1 MKQYGSGFRIFGE
14 PNLCAPTF
22 NEPAD
27 CRKGSLKLFASFQNI
42 GSKQDHPVD
51 WHSDMVSA
59 TREDSRQSGTW
70 LGLNGMMIQKTVSIY
85 IIHIGWLIMYIFYRM
100 MGVVHQWWR
109 KEAKYLKSEFP
120 FSGRDLNLISLK
132 QKARPRCRREGMNS
146 VVECCIIF
154 LSCFFRI
161 YIDLLLCISHWSHS
175 RETLAQKTFLGTNWT
190 LLLFLLQNHNFSEF
204 WGHKEN
210 WSYL

>member
-1 MKQYGSGFRIFGE
+1 
-14 PNLCAPTF
+14 
-22 NEPAD
+22 
-27 CRKGSLKLFASFQNI
+27 
-42 GSKQDHPVD
+42 
-51 WHSDMVSA
+51 
-59 TREDSRQSGTW
+59 
-70 LGLNGMMIQKTVSIY
+70 
-85 IIHIGWLIMYIFYRM
+85 M

-132 QKARPRCRREGMNS
+132 QKARPWCRREGMNS

-161 YIDLLLCISHWSHS
+161 YINLLLCISHWSHS
-175 RETLAQKTFLGTNWT
+175 RETLAQKTFLWTNWT

-210 WSYL
+210 WSYLYTLQYRTTERRRPWGRFFNRRTCVGASLPRIGQLWLPFIEWWYCMALVVILVLLTG